1 MQGAHLKSRISE
13 GRKVI
18 EEIYGELK
26 KLGVVRNCDQFSCE
40 WLGME
45 RSYLRVARAKRR
57 QPSAKAIATCVA
69 RLKSHGRHLMRVDG
83 QRYQSAAMAL
93 NRMADLCIDEMVRR
107 YEVHSDAHL

>member
-1 MQGAHLKSRISE
+1 M
-13 GRKVI
+13 I
-18 EEIYGELK
+18 EEIYEELK

-57 QPSAKAIATCVA
+57 QPSARAIATCVA

-83 QRYQSAAMAL
+83 HRYRLAANVL
-93 NRMADLCIDEMVRR
+93 NKMADLCIDDMVKR
-107 YEVHSDAHL
+107 YEVQSDAHL